1 MVKLKIQVIERNAQG
16 VSVVKKEIPISFPDL
31 PQDVEQ
37 EVITHIIK
45 NTQGLSDNLR
55 KVAES

>member
-1 MVKLKIQVIERNAQG
+1 MVKLKIQIVEKNAQG

-31 PQDVEQ
+31 PPSIEQ
-37 EVITHIIK
+37 EVISHIIK
-45 NTQGLSDNLR
+45 NAQGLSDNLR